1 MENTNENDIK
11 STHRG
16 KRAGAGRPRT
26 VDARNRIG
34 SRVPDDVLEILK
46 GQENQSSFIIE
57 AIRAMPA
64 SNPFNKFRLI
74 YHGCNY
80 ALINSN

>member
-26 VDARNRIG
+26 VDTRNRIG
-34 SRVPDDVLEILK
+34 SRVPNDVLEILK
-46 GQENQSSFIIE
+46 AQENQSSFIIE
-57 AIRAMPA
+57 AIRT
-64 SNPFNKFRLI
+64 
-74 YHGCNY
+74 Y
-80 ALINSN
+80 ARKQSFQ